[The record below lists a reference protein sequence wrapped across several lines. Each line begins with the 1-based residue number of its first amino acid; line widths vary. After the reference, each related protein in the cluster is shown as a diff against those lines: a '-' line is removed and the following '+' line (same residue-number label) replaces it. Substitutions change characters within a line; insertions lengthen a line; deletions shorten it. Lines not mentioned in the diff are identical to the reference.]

1 MHSLSKW
8 IVDASDAT
16 LLPLPHVLSV
26 VSSFLA
32 KNVARLAFRNAKSIL
47 CELSYLQLG
56 NSRSK
61 V

>member
-8 IVDASDAT
+8 IVDASDAK

-32 KNVARLAFRNAKSIL
+32 KNEARLAFRKCQVNTM
-47 CELSYLQLG
+47 
-56 NSRSK
+56 
-61 V
+61 